1 MFTKTLTASKVHA
14 RGLIF
19 NAMSS
24 GLAMM
29 VGSAVAFA
37 SSPAPDTSQMQNALN
52 SVFGVLEG
60 LANTIKAGI
69 TGIVLPV
76 GTAVALYFVVRMLL
90 ASDQKDAAM
99 YKKRAITVAILVALA
114 FAIPGLMQAMSSLG
128 ESINNTLSAS
138 GSSSP
143 A

>member
-1 MFTKTLTASKVHA
+1 
-14 RGLIF
+14 
-19 NAMSS
+19 
-24 GLAMM
+24 MM